1 MPPLDGLELREGGR
15 RVSTVAGTRAADLD
29 VRRVLT
35 WWRGFEHQLETRG
48 AELGGLGPQL
58 EDGARAA
65 ARELARGE
73 SAETAEQTARSA
85 AGDEVAVVIS
95 AEGEYT
101 RVVLTRPVR
110 VLGLIQLDTELTS
123 EASARTE
130 HLAGLGGPE

>member
-1 MPPLDGLELREGGR
+1 MARNSDSEGGSVTAEFALGLPAVMLVLLLVIGMAMHGAS
-15 RVSTVAGTRAADLD
+15 RVA
-29 VRRVLT
+29 
-35 WWRGFEHQLETRG
+35 
-48 AELGGLGPQL
+48 L

>member
-1 MPPLDGLELREGGR
+1 MARNSDSERGSVTAEFALGLPAVMLVLLLVIGMAMHGAS
-15 RVSTVAGTRAADLD
+15 RVA
-29 VRRVLT
+29 
-35 WWRGFEHQLETRG
+35 
-48 AELGGLGPQL
+48 L

>member
-1 MPPLDGLELREGGR
+1 MARNADSERGSVTAEFALGLPAVMLVLLLVIGMAMHGAS
-15 RVSTVAGTRAADLD
+15 RVA
-29 VRRVLT
+29 
-35 WWRGFEHQLETRG
+35 
-48 AELGGLGPQL
+48 L

-95 AEGEYT
+95 AEGQYT

-110 VLGLIQLDTELTS
+110 VLGLIQLDTELTA

-130 HLAGLGGPE
+130 HVASLGGPE